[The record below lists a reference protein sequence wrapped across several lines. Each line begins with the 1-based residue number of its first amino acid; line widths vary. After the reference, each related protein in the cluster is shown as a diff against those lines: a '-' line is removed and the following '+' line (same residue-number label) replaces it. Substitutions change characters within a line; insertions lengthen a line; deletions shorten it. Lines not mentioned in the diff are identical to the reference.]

1 VRQTDRRTND
11 ETDAPARRLVR
22 RIFHWASADGVFSEC
37 RSHSAD
43 LCRTTDCSSLP
54 AAMNRKHGRR
64 RPITSSPCAD
74 GILCAIICP
83 LILILDP
90 SRGPIG
96 DLKKTWVD
104 IPDVGQKSVIQDGV
118 QDGRRTLT
126 SNITPSASVS
136 EWWIWCLYVG
146 FGGRGIH
153 WNHFQGEKS
162 SG

>member
-1 VRQTDRRTND
+1 MRQTDRRTND

-74 GILCAIICP
+74 GFLCAIICP

-96 DLKKTWVD
+96 DFKKNFGRHSRCRAERCNSRWRPRWPPHPYIQYNSICICLGVMNLVSLRRFWGSRNSLK
-104 IPDVGQKSVIQDGV
+104 S
-118 QDGRRTLT
+118 
-126 SNITPSASVS
+126 
-136 EWWIWCLYVG
+136 
-146 FGGRGIH
+146 F
-153 WNHFQGEKS
+153 